1 MIPPILSALNLAAE
15 AIRKN
20 TRRCT
25 MCLDDIIFDDSPP
38 QEISIITRTHT
49 TTTTSSSAIGDR
61 ATDVELAPVWT
72 MRSHDWTEAS
82 GGGAAAAAALL
93 GDQQDALSNIMISRT
108 RSDWIVDD
116 QYSDSAP
123 DFVHI
128 A

>member
-1 MIPPILSALNLAAE
+1 
-15 AIRKN
+15 
-20 TRRCT
+20 

-49 TTTTSSSAIGDR
+49 NTTTSSSAIGDR

-82 GGGAAAAAALL
+82 GEGAAVAPL
-93 GDQQDALSNIMISRT
+93 GGQQDALNNIMISRT

-123 DFVHI
+123 DLVHI